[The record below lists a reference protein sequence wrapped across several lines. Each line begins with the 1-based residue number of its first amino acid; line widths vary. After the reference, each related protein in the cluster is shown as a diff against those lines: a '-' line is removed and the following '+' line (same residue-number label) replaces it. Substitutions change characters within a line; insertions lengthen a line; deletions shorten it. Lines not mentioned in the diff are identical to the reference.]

1 MVDHYAV
8 LGVPRS
14 ASPEAIRRAYH
25 RAARRLHPDM
35 NPNGNSAEAF
45 LRLQA
50 AYELLSDP
58 QKRQEYDALLTRE
71 GRDRLQLSLCYSQNY
86 LRPLSETQVLYV
98 LLQAS
103 VPPGQA
109 APASPPLNTC
119 LVLDR
124 STSMQG
130 RRLDILKRTAIE
142 IVRQVRKEDNLS
154 IVAFSDRAEILLSP
168 GTRMDQTEMERQI
181 RMLQPGGATEI
192 LRGLEAGL
200 AAVSRNLGKTSVNH
214 IILITDGHTYGDEQ
228 ACLELADRAAENG
241 IGISSLGIGH
251 EWNDVF
257 LEKLAGVTGGS
268 TAYLPEIDD
277 LGNFLRQKLSS
288 LGCLY
293 CERANLE
300 AALAPGVELR
310 YAFRLS
316 PEASPLEPGFPVQVG
331 GVSWGTPLSVI
342 LEFHIPPFSQQALS
356 GSWSGD
362 GTFTLLD
369 GALSYLPI
377 GQEGPDLNIPLRI
390 ERPVNPA
397 AGVEEPPP
405 ILMQAL
411 SRLTLYRMQERARQE
426 LNAGEIEKATRRLQR
441 LATHLF
447 SRGER
452 ELARTVLEEAAH
464 VEKSRALSSEGQKR
478 LKYGTR
484 ALLPAAGT
492 LTDDKNLTAAGQH
505 GRSGSGPGWAP

>member
-8 LGVPRS
+8 LGVPRD

-35 NPNGNSAEAF
+35 NPNGSSAEAF

-50 AYELLSDP
+50 AYDLLSDP
-58 QKRQEYDALLTRE
+58 QLRREYDAALARE
-71 GRDRLQLSLCYSQNY
+71 GKDELCLNLCYSQAC
-86 LRPLSETQVLYV
+86 LRPLDEPQILYV
-98 LLQAS
+98 LLQVS
-103 VPPGQA
+103 VPPGIES
-109 APASPPLNTC
+109 PPLPPLNTC

-130 RRLDILKRTAIE
+130 RRLDTLKGSAIE
-142 IVRQVRKEDNLS
+142 IVRQVRKGDSLS
-154 IVAFSDRAEILLSP
+154 IVAFSDRAETLVSSRANTDP
-168 GTRMDQTEMERQI
+168 AGMERQI
-181 RMLQPGGATEI
+181 RMLRAGGATEI
-192 LRGLEAGL
+192 LRGLEAGY
-200 AAVSRNLGKTSVNH
+200 AEVSRNLSKGSVNH

-228 ACLELADRAAENG
+228 ACLELAERAAAKG

-257 LEKLAGVTGGS
+257 LEKLASLTGGS

-277 LGNFLRQKLSS
+277 VGNFLRQKLNS
-288 LGCLY
+288 LGRLY
-293 CERANLE
+293 SERVTLE

-316 PEASPLEPGFPVQVG
+316 PEGSSLEPQIPLQAG
-331 GVSWGTPLSVI
+331 GVSWGEPLSI
-342 LEFHIPPFSQQALS
+342 LLEFLLPPIPQQALS

-362 GTFTLLD
+362 RTFTLLE
-369 GALSYLPI
+369 GGLNYLPI
-377 GQEGPDLNIPLRI
+377 GQEGPERTLPLRL
-390 ERPVNPA
+390 ERPVNPTA
-397 AGVEEPPP
+397 TLEAPPP
-405 ILMQAL
+405 VLMQAL
-411 SRLTLYRMQERARQE
+411 SRLTLYRMQEQARLE

-447 SRGER
+447 SRGEK

-464 VEKSRALSSEGQKR
+464 VEKSRSLSSEGQKR

-484 ALLPAAGT
+484 ALLPAAGA
-492 LTDDKNLTAAGQH
+492 LASEKGAGAAG
-505 GRSGSGPGWAP
+505 PGGWMK